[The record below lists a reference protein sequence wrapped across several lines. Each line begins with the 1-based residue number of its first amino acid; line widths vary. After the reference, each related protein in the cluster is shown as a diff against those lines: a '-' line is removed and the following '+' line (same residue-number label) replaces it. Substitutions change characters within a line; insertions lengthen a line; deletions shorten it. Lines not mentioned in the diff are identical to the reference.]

1 MGHIKLFAIG
11 SIFITLFSI
20 FNAIPCTISQ
30 TRNHQLILSSL
41 QHDIDYL
48 IITSEIFVDNVQPL
62 AIWKLQRG
70 LIPAIKTVEAI
81 SITYDGEDL
90 PERIRTCI
98 QQFHEEKN
106 TQWVVLAGNHS
117 FIPTRSVKAGGHRV
131 SCDHYYANL
140 DENWELNADG
150 SVSIINYFN
159 WNAAVYV
166 GRLPADDNLQMR
178 ELVDRLINYEKNPPV
193 GPWMT
198 HALFAGAFAR
208 FNTDANHNDIFDED
222 DYPEFDAN
230 RNHNWL
236 KATFFPSNWTSTLL
250 GETEGVKTTDY
261 HVDKPLNERNVIEEI
276 NNGASAG
283 MFDSHGST
291 TGMYRMIFTHDND
304 GDSLFDFGTDGSS
317 SAPLIDTSASIN
329 TEGKYGLYFLC
340 ACATGT
346 FALSGDCLSEYIL
359 RTAGIGCIASSGSAY
374 YDSGWYN
381 GDHGGWFTQGL
392 SSRFWKQFF
401 KEGTNQPGK
410 AFSKAK
416 IDYVEDFLR
425 LGGKE
430 ERINKTLIQYN
441 LMGDPEVPVWTKIPS
456 QLEYAL
462 LNETYNVTLRIFSK
476 GQPSKQAMVTLANS
490 THYYRGMTN
499 TEGIIAF
506 PVSINEFNRLTLTIS
521 KNSYLS
527 QQERPENSPST
538 LPNTLNVRTVTPIAA
553 EATTTEIATIETK
566 TAELRSSPS
575 FETFIAI
582 IGLFLYWMIRMGKSR
597 RCLTY
602 ARDEF
607 EASN

>member
-1 MGHIKLFAIG
+1 MRKIKLLAIG
-11 SIFITLFSI
+11 SILITLFSF
-20 FNAIPCTISQ
+20 FNANNSTISQ
-30 TRNHQLILSSL
+30 TRNHRLILSSF
-41 QHDIDYL
+41 QYDVDYL
-48 IITSEIFVDNVQPL
+48 IITSDIFVDDVQPL

-70 LIPAIKTVEAI
+70 LIPAIKTVEEI

-90 PERIRTCI
+90 PERIRNCI

-106 TQWVVLAGNHS
+106 TQWVVLAGGHS
-117 FIPTRSVKAGGHRV
+117 FIPTRSVKVGGYRV

-140 DENWELNADG
+140 DGNWELNTDG

-159 WNAAVYV
+159 WYAEVYV
-166 GRLPADDNLQMR
+166 GRLPADNNLQMR
-178 ELVDRLINYEKNPPV
+178 ELVERLINYEKNPPV

-208 FNTDANHNDIFDED
+208 FNTDSNHNDIFDED

-236 KATFFPSNWTSTLL
+236 KATVFPSDWTSALL

-261 HVDKPLNERNVIEEI
+261 HVDKPLNETNIIEEI
-276 NNGASAG
+276 NNGVGAG

-291 TGMYRMIFTHDND
+291 TGMYRMIFMHDND
-304 GDSLFDFGTDGSS
+304 SDSLFDFGTDLSS
-317 SAPLIDTSASIN
+317 SAPLIATSASIN
-329 TEGKYGLYFLC
+329 SEGKFGLYFLC
-340 ACATGT
+340 ACSTGT

-392 SSRFWKQFF
+392 SSRFWEQFF
-401 KEGTNQPGK
+401 KEGINQPGK

-416 IDYVEDFLR
+416 IDSVEDFLR

-430 ERINKTLIQYN
+430 ESINKTLIQYN
-441 LMGDPEVPVWTKIPS
+441 LMGDPEVPVWTTIPS
-456 QLEYAL
+456 QLEYTL
-462 LNETYNVTLRIFSK
+462 LNEASDATLRISSK
-476 GQPSKQAMVTLANS
+476 GQASKQAMVTLANS

-506 PVSINEFNRLTLTIS
+506 PVSSNEFNCLTLTIS
-521 KNSYLS
+521 KNNFLS
-527 QQERPENSPST
+527 HQERPENSPST
-538 LPNTLNVRTVTPIAA
+538 FPNILNVSTVTPIATETRPA
-553 EATTTEIATIETK
+553 ETATIETT
-566 TAELRSSPS
+566 TAESRSSPS
-575 FETFIAI
+575 FEAFLAI
-582 IGLFLYWMIRMGKSR
+582 FGLFFYFMTRMGKSR
-597 RCLTY
+597 KFMLIPP
-602 ARDEF
+602 AEGG
-607 EASN
+607 SL